1 MSLEH
6 IQQAAIAVLRE
17 VQTLSGR
24 AWTPLS
30 STSNPFKDLDGFDS
44 LCSIEATVMLE
55 KELGLGDLNTVSV
68 FVSEDGK
75 RGLTIAET
83 AQLIQKLTGA
93 VKEAR

>member
-1 MSLEH
+1 MSLEQ
-6 IQQAAIAVLRE
+6 IQQAAIAVLKE

-30 STSNPFKDLDGFDS
+30 LTSNPFTDLDGFDS

-55 KELGLGDLNTVSV
+55 EKLGLKDLDTISV

-75 RGLTIAET
+75 QSLTIAET
-83 AQLIQKLTGA
+83 AQLIQKLTG
-93 VKEAR
+93 VEKEIR

>member
-30 STSNPFKDLDGFDS
+30 LTSIPFRDLDGFDS

-55 KELGLGDLNTVSV
+55 EKLGVRDLNTVSV

-75 RGLTIAET
+75 HGLTIAET
-83 AQLIQKLTGA
+83 AQLIQKLTG
-93 VKEAR
+93 VEKETR

>member
-1 MSLEH
+1 MLLEH

-30 STSNPFKDLDGFDS
+30 PTSNPFKDLDGFDS

-55 KELGLGDLNTVSV
+55 EKLGVRDLNTVSV

-75 RGLTIAET
+75 HGLTIAET
-83 AQLIQKLTGA
+83 AQLIQKLTG
-93 VKEAR
+93 VEKETR

>member
-17 VQTLSGR
+17 VQMSSGR

-30 STSNPFKDLDGFDS
+30 LTSDPFRDLDGFDS

-55 KELGLGDLNTVSV
+55 EKLGFRDLNTVSV

-75 RGLTIAET
+75 HGLTIAET
-83 AQLIQKLTGA
+83 AQRIQKLTS
-93 VKEAR
+93 VEKETR